1 MTVLWLGKLLLAA
14 LIAVCLLQ
22 LLRGKAGA
30 LTPLCSL
37 AVCAVMVGA
46 MLAPL
51 SALWQKWQALLTRSG
66 VEISLFLPLVKVL
79 GITAMTRLSAELCRD
94 AGEKAIAA
102 GVELGG
108 AAAALVCA
116 FPLAEKALSLI
127 GTLGA

>member
-1 MTVLWLGKLLLAA
+1 MTVLWLGRLILAA

-22 LLRGKAGA
+22 LLRGRAGA

-51 SALWQKWQALLTRSG
+51 SALWQKWQTLLTRS
-66 VEISLFLPLVKVL
+66 
-79 GITAMTRLSAELCRD
+79 
-94 AGEKAIAA
+94 

-127 GTLGA
+127 GALGA